1 MAGRFFR
8 LNEAREVIECESA
21 QEWFDNVLS
30 QDRRV
35 AETLVGS
42 YLVSTVFIGL
52 AHPMELGL
60 PLVFETRVHPACAM
74 SDFASSYEEALA
86 VHARMVAEL
95 SGG

>member
-60 PLVFETRVHPACAM
+60 VFETRVYPACAM

-95 SGG
+95 SEG